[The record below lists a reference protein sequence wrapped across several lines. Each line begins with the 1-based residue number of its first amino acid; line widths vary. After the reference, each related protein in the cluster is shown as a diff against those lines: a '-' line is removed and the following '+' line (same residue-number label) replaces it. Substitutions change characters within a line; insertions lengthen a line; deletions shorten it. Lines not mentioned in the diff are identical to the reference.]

1 MIEPEQ
7 MQAKTD
13 AELCDAYIKLGYAED
28 ELHAERTAIRE
39 EMAARLQDRKEDSTI
54 ADNKYT
60 ITRFQKVAFKPTLVQ
75 ARELG
80 AVKTVE
86 QVDTTKCRTLHEA
99 GVEVPGTKV
108 TYDVRITPI
117 KEQE

>member
-1 MIEPEQ
+1 MIDPAD

-39 EMAARLQDRKEDSTI
+39 ELAARLQDRKEDSTI
-54 ADNKYT
+54 ADNRYT
-60 ITRFQKVAFKPTLVQ
+60 VTRFQKVAFKTTLVQ

-80 AVKTVE
+80 AIKTE
-86 QVDTTKCRTLHEA
+86 EKPDSTKLRTLHEA
-99 GVEVPGTKV
+99 GVTVPGTV
-108 TYDVRITPI
+108 ISYDVRITPI
-117 KEQE
+117 KEQA